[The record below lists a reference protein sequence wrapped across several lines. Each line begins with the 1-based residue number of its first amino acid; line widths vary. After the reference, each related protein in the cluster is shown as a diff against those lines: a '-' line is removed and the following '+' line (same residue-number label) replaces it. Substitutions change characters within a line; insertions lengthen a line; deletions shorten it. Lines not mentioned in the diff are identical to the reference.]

1 MGRRNYNRLISMRKI
16 KILLLLSLI
25 ISFFACRESSKSEI
39 SKVITVEEAH
49 RALASDMEY
58 QLIDV
63 RTVDEFKEGHL
74 PGAVNICVSD
84 DNFEK
89 QLIHLDKNKPVYLYC
104 RSGKRSARAA
114 EILTQKGFKEIYDVK
129 GGIQK
134 WQEEGF
140 EIQD

>member
-1 MGRRNYNRLISMRKI
+1 MRKI

-25 ISFFACRESSKSEI
+25 ISFFACKESSKSEI

-74 PGAVNICVSD
+74 PGAVNICVTD

>member
-1 MGRRNYNRLISMRKI
+1 MRKI

-25 ISFFACRESSKSEI
+25 ISFFACKESSKSEI

-74 PGAVNICVSD
+74 PGAVNICVTD

-114 EILTQKGFKEIYDVK
+114 EILKQKGFKEIYDVK

>member
-1 MGRRNYNRLISMRKI
+1 MRKI

-25 ISFFACRESSKSEI
+25 IGFFACKESSKSEI

-74 PGAVNICVSD
+74 PGAVNICVTD